1 MRCLEDLSPL
11 SVGRVWI
18 SRSKGT
24 LSHGSSVNRALIE
37 RARGGRAVLIDSFAA
52 PMFATNC
59 WVLASGRDSECIVID
74 PGMPDVSAQLEEM
87 LQRHNLKPVAII
99 ATHGHL
105 DHTFSIQPI
114 ADGYSI
120 PAYIHSEDR
129 AYLSAPEKLLSAE
142 FSSTVAD
149 MNFIEPAQVLELK
162 NGEIINLVGLS
173 FKAIHAPGHTAGSL
187 IFTVDD
193 ELLVSGDVLFAG
205 SIGRTDLP
213 SGSTED
219 MEQTLRKKVLTL
231 PDHLR
236 VLPGHG
242 DETTIAKEKKSNP
255 YLTALKGRY

>member
-1 MRCLEDLSPL
+1 M
-11 SVGRVWI
+11 GRVWI

-37 RARGGRAVLIDSFAA
+37 RARGGRTVLIDSFAA

-173 FKAIHAPGHTAGSL
+173 FKAIHAPGHTRGSL
-187 IFTVDD
+187 MFQVDD
-193 ELLVSGDVLFAG
+193 EVLLSGDVLFAG

-213 SGSTED
+213 TGSAKE
-219 MEQTLRKKVLTL
+219 MEETLRKKVVPLS
-231 PDHLR
+231 DHLR

-242 DETTIAKEKKSNP
+242 PETTMSYEKKNNP
-255 YLTALKGRY
+255 YLKSLVGRY